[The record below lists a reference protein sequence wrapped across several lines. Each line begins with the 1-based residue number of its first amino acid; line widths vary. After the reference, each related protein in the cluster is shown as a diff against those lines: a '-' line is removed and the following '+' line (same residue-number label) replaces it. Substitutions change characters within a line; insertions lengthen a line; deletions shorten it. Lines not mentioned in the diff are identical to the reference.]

1 MINSLIEKIKGKGT
15 RIVFTEGSDPRI
27 LEAAIRLHKEDIVV
41 PVLLGNRAEIA
52 GAAAAN
58 GWDIEGIETLDPI
71 EYKNM
76 DMMVTKVIELR
87 KGKLDEAQAREACLH
102 RNFLV
107 PCMLSWAVQM
117 VCLVVLHTLLQ
128 IQYVLLY
135 S

>member
-1 MINSLIEKIKGKGT
+1 MINTLIEKIKGKGT

-27 LEAAIRLHKEDIVV
+27 LEAAIRLHKENIVV

-52 GAAAAN
+52 GSAAAN

-87 KGKLDEAQAREACLH
+87 KGC
-102 RNFLV
+102 
-107 PCMLSWAVQM
+107 
-117 VCLVVLHTLLQ
+117 
-128 IQYVLLY
+128 LLY
-135 S
+135 TSRCV

>member
-1 MINSLIEKIKGKGT
+1 MINKLIEKIRGKGT

-27 LEAAIRLHKEDIVV
+27 LEAAVRLHKENILV

-76 DMMVTKVIELR
+76 DMM
-87 KGKLDEAQAREACLH
+87 A
-102 RNFLV
+102 
-107 PCMLSWAVQM
+107 
-117 VCLVVLHTLLQ
+117 
-128 IQYVLLY
+128 
-135 S
+135 